1 METKKLVLIIIF
13 STSLLFLWDAWQ
25 KELYPPASQVMSGA
39 TPNSSN
45 QLHDPLPVP
54 GDGLTSSVGES
65 GVPSGIEGANSS
77 ITPNL
82 FVIGEKVKITT
93 DMVVAEIDTA
103 GGDIRQLGLIQHP
116 SREDKNKPYELL
128 LDKTA
133 RFQVAQSG
141 LIGDGLPSHKTKYTL
156 DSNQYNYEL
165 KPDQDK
171 IVVRLLAPEVN
182 GIQVAKIFTF
192 HRGSYVVDVEFEITN
207 QSDTTIIPF

>member
-141 LIGDGLPSHKTKYTL
+141 LISHNSKMKLALYVSNNLSCESLLFSVFLFEQETKRKKTDRK
-156 DSNQYNYEL
+156 Q
-165 KPDQDK
+165 
-171 IVVRLLAPEVN
+171 
-182 GIQVAKIFTF
+182 KIFKCKF
-192 HRGSYVVDVEFEITN
+192 LFIVQR
-207 QSDTTIIPF
+207 